1 MDSLLDLSVIRRLR
15 DFTLSVELTVKPGEI
30 LILTGKNGSGKSTA
44 LHLIAG
50 LMRPESGYVQ
60 CNGTVLFNRESKT
73 DIPSEE
79 RRIGYIFQNAV
90 VFPYLTV
97 YDNIAYGCRARG
109 IDRAATD
116 QIVRKLLNRLAISH
130 LSGIKAGQLSGGQRQ
145 MVVLARALAID
156 PILLLLD
163 EPFRALDGDS
173 NLLVNRSIENEVKR
187 SGIPCILVTHNPEEV
202 RMDFCHTFRM
212 EKGRIID
219 P

>member
-1 MDSLLDLSVIRRLR
+1 LLDLSVIRRLR
-15 DFTLSVELTVKPGEI
+15 DFTLSIDLAVRPGEI
-30 LILTGKNGSGKSTA
+30 LLLTGRNGSGKSTA

-50 LMRPESGYVQ
+50 LMKPESGYVRCQ
-60 CNGTVLFNRESKT
+60 GTVLFDRESGT
-73 DIPSEE
+73 DIPTEE

-90 VFPYLTV
+90 VFPHLTV

-109 IDRAATD
+109 IDPAATAR
-116 QIVRKLLNRLAISH
+116 IVKKLLNRLAIGH
-130 LSGIKAGQLSGGQRQ
+130 LSEIKAGQLSGGQRQ
-145 MVVLARALAID
+145 MVVLARALAIE

-202 RMDFCHTFRM
+202 RIDFCRTCRM

-219 P
+219 R